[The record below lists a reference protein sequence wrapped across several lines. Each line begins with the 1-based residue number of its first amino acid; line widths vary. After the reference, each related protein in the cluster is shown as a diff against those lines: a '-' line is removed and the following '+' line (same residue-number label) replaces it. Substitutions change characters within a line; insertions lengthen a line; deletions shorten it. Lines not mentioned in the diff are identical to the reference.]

1 MHGWTQSCPQRL
13 YSFWSAPRILTSGLA
28 QHLKSVIQTGWKYKM
43 KTFYAPKIRS
53 CQRPQFLVLT
63 KISAASGN
71 KNGLNKYRIK
81 MDGFG
86 QLLFCMFILMII
98 ETCIT
103 LINWLNVN
111 YLTHQAYFQE
121 CNNELILWIF
131 DFWYSN
137 NQFIIAS
144 LKWPVGSIFK
154 KSFPNITLKVKCNEI
169 GPTLTLS

>member
-103 LINWLNVN
+103 LINRLNVN

-131 DFWYSN
+131 
-137 NQFIIAS
+137 NQQVNPRNRIWWRGSTFI
-144 LKWPVGSIFK
+144 K
-154 KSFPNITLKVKCNEI
+154 KSIIYCTFEMT
-169 GPTLTLS
+169 S